1 MYKAKLIKRFII
13 YILCLA
19 CLLCSSCESGD
30 SEINASDTL
39 KICLGPEPDK
49 LDPQDANSAYSASL
63 AFITHSG
70 LLMYGEKGGI
80 TYACAEKCEVSP
92 DGTVYR
98 FTIKDNLKWSDGTAL
113 TAYDFYRSWQQAG
126 GKDSTC
132 SNKYMFNCIDG
143 YDEGLLN
150 LDVSDS
156 GKVFEVT
163 LKSPCTYFTELCTLP
178 AFFPVKSGNYSESG
192 FVSNGPFVASKWE
205 HNRSI
210 IFTKND
216 NWFDNENV
224 EINTIQVMLSDSPAA
239 IYAAYKCGDIH
250 FSDTIPP
257 DETDVL
263 KSSGELYVCDM
274 TGVYYISFNVNST
287 IFNKF
292 TSSQAAIFRKAL
304 GLIINREKIVDT
316 VCMAGQKP
324 AYTFLPLSMIDKK
337 RLYDDRLGKYDDDV
351 KLAIDMLKSIG
362 YKFTSENKLSVQT
375 PIELDYITNESGVL
389 AGVSQSVQAD
399 FARVGIKLNILQQDN
414 LTFLVNKRKGN
425 YVMAKS
431 GWLADFNDAVNLL
444 EIHSSDS
451 PNNRC
456 GFGKTECDYAPL
468 WVEYDALIGAIKTE
482 RDVNAR
488 NDYISQAL
496 SFLMD
501 TGAVCPIYY
510 YSDLY
515 LVSDKVRGIYAS
527 SYGHKYFMY
536 ASFSE

>member
-1 MYKAKLIKRFII
+1 MYHVKIFKKTII
-13 YILCLA
+13 CTLCMI
-19 CLLCSSCESGD
+19 CLLCSACTTGKGCLS
-30 SEINASDTL
+30 ASDTL

-70 LLMYGEKGGI
+70 LLMYGENEKI

-98 FTIKDNLKWSDGTAL
+98 FTLKDNLKWSDGSTL

-126 GKDSTC
+126 GSGSTC
-132 SNKYMFNCIDG
+132 TNKYMFNCIDG
-143 YDEGLLN
+143 YDEGRLN
-150 LDVSDS
+150 IEVSDG

-178 AFFPVKSGNYSESG
+178 AFFPVKNDNYSEAG
-192 FVSNGPFVASKWE
+192 FISNGPFVASKWQ

-210 IFTKND
+210 IFTKNE
-216 NWFDNENV
+216 NWFDSENV
-224 EINTIQVMLSDSPAA
+224 EMNTIEVMLSDSPAA

-263 KSSGELYVCDM
+263 KDSGELYVCDM
-274 TGVYYISFNVNST
+274 TGVYYISFNINSE
-287 IFNKF
+287 FFSKF
-292 TSSQAAIFRKAL
+292 SCEDAAVFRRAI
-304 GLIINREKIVDT
+304 GLLVNREKIVET

-337 RLYDDRLGKYDDDV
+337 SQYDERLGKYDEDV
-351 KLAIDMLKSIG
+351 CTAIEMLKSIG
-362 YKFTSENKLSVQT
+362 YKFTSKNKLSSQT

-399 FARVGIKLNILQQDN
+399 LAGIGIKLNILQQDN

-456 GFGKTECDYAPL
+456 GFGKIECDHAPV
-468 WVEYDALIGAIKTE
+468 WHAYDALIGAIKTQK
-482 RDVNAR
+482 DVQIR

-496 SFLMD
+496 SILMD

-515 LVSDKVRGIYAS
+515 LVSDKVSGIYAS
-527 SYGHKYFMY
+527 CYGHKYFMY

>member
-1 MYKAKLIKRFII
+1 MI
-13 YILCLA
+13 
-19 CLLCSSCESGD
+19 CLLCSACTTGKGCLS
-30 SEINASDTL
+30 ASDTL

-70 LLMYGEKGGI
+70 LLMYGENEKI

-92 DGTVYR
+92 DGMVYR
-98 FTIKDNLKWSDGTAL
+98 FTLKDNLKWSDGSTL

-126 GKDSTC
+126 GSGSTC
-132 SNKYMFNCIDG
+132 TNKYMFNCIDG
-143 YDEGLLN
+143 YDEGRLN
-150 LDVSDS
+150 IEVSDG

-178 AFFPVKSGNYSESG
+178 AFFPVKNDNYSEAG
-192 FVSNGPFVASKWE
+192 FISNGPFVASKWQ

-210 IFTKND
+210 IFTKNE
-216 NWFDNENV
+216 NWFDSANV
-224 EINTIQVMLSDSPAA
+224 EMNTIEVMLSDSPAA

-263 KSSGELYVCDM
+263 KDSGELYVCDM
-274 TGVYYISFNVNST
+274 TGVYYISFNINSE
-287 IFNKF
+287 FFSKF
-292 TSSQAAIFRKAL
+292 SCEDAAVFRRAI
-304 GLIINREKIVDT
+304 GLLVNREKIVET

-337 RLYDDRLGKYDDDV
+337 SQYDDRLGKYDEDV
-351 KLAIDMLKSIG
+351 NTAIEMLKSIG
-362 YKFTSENKLSVQT
+362 YKFTSKNKLSSQT

-399 FARVGIKLNILQQDN
+399 FAGIGIKLNILQQDN

-456 GFGKTECDYAPL
+456 GFGKIECDYAPV
-468 WVEYDALIGAIKTE
+468 WHAYDALIGAIKTQK
-482 RDVNAR
+482 DVQIR

-496 SFLMD
+496 SILMD

-515 LVSDKVRGIYAS
+515 LVSDKVSGIYAS
-527 SYGHKYFMY
+527 CYGHKYFMY
-536 ASFSE
+536 ASFSG